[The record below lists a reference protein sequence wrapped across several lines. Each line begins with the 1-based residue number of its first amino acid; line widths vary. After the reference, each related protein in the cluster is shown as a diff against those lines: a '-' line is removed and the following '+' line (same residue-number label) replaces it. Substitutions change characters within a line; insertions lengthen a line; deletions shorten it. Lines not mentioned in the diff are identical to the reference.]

1 MSARDHT
8 EEGLNRADP
17 GARDVPPPKKRANL
31 DGGAP
36 FNSATET
43 AEALRQIQERQ
54 ATRKEKGE
62 GPEVGRT

>member
-1 MSARDHT
+1 MSERDHT

-17 GARDVPPPKKRANL
+17 NAQAVPPPEKRANL

-36 FNSATET
+36 TNTATEM

-54 ATRKEKGE
+54 ATQKAKGE
-62 GPEVGRT
+62 GPEVGRI